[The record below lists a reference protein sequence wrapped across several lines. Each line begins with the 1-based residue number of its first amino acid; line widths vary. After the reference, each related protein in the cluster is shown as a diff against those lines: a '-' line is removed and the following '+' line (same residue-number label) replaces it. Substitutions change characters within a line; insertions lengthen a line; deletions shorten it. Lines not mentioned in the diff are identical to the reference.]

1 MGGPHEKK
9 MNGKKKWHS
18 HIEKI
23 KLHYKLFNNYIN
35 YH

>member
-9 MNGKKKWHS
+9 MNGKKMALS
-18 HIEKI
+18 HRKI

>member
-1 MGGPHEKK
+1 MGGPHEK
-9 MNGKKKWHS
+9 NEWKKKWHS